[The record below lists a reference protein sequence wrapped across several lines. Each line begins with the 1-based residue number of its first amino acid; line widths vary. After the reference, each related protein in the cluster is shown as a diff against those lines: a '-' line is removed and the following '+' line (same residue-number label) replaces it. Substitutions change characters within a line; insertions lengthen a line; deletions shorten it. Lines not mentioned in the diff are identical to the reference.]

1 MSNEALML
9 EQGSR
14 AVNPFG
20 STPPATTATADVE
33 RMRAV
38 TETLASLE
46 IAQRF
51 PRDER
56 KAMDR
61 ILTACTRPSLA
72 EKALY
77 AYARGGTNISGP
89 SIRLA
94 ETLAQ
99 CWGNLDFGFREI
111 ERRKGESSVESF
123 AWDKETNTTARR
135 AVQVAHVRDTRQG
148 AKILTDGRDIYELI
162 ANDAARRTRAAILA
176 LIPADVVDAAV
187 QQVNKTLTASVEI
200 TPDLIEKLVTKF
212 GAIGVPKEALEK
224 NIQRRIETITPA
236 LVIRLRTIFNSIND
250 GMSKPADWFEIDP
263 DADPSRVANLREK
276 LKTEPKKGATAETVP
291 AKDNGATT
299 PPAAAAEQEP
309 EAGDEASRVAKMSGP
324 ELTVYVKGIA
334 KDLGLGDD
342 ERDDVVNGCG
352 GWQKKNAVKILA
364 GLRELAA
371 SIEAQRSR
379 EE

>member
-1 MSNEALML
+1 MSSEALVL

-14 AVNPFG
+14 TLNPYG
-20 STPPATTATADVE
+20 NAPPASTATADVE

-187 QQVNKTLTASVEI
+187 QQVNKTLTTSIKI
-200 TPDLIEKLVTKF
+200 TPELTENLVTKF
-212 GAIGVPKEALEK
+212 GAIGVPLEALEK
-224 NIQRRIETITPA
+224 NIQRRIDTITPA
-236 LVIRLRTIFNSIND
+236 LVIRLRTIYNSIND
-250 GMSKPADWFEIDP
+250 GMSKPTDWFEIDP
-263 DADPSRVANLREK
+263 EPDGSRVVTLREK
-276 LKTEPKKGATAETVP
+276 LKKEADDGKPASAATQAEG
-291 AKDNGATT
+291 DG
-299 PPAAAAEQEP
+299 PPAAGSETD
-309 EAGDEASRVAKMSGP
+309 AGDEASRVAKMSGP
-324 ELTVYVKGIA
+324 ELTVYVKGLA
-334 KDLGLGDD
+334 TELGLSDE
-342 ERDDVVNGCG
+342 ERDDVVNACG

-371 SIEAQRSR
+371 SIEAQASGQT
-379 EE
+379 